1 MKGMN
6 KILSINILALLL
18 CYSTQLFAQKDRKV
32 TFIGGARSVMT
43 NNRIAVTD
51 TLLADTTTAKRNT
64 GGYALID
71 LGVNIKPNKNTE
83 IMGMFR
89 IRNGFGGFWG
99 SAVTFD
105 VRQLYMK
112 GIVANTLR
120 YQLGDLNLKQS
131 PFTLYNHH
139 ADAIDSLPAIFNLQ
153 RNIVNYEKFYM
164 NNTWRM
170 QGANVDFGLTFKDFI
185 KEMNFTG
192 FLTRVN
198 ATNFSNI
205 PERLMA
211 GGSID
216 VVQSKKFR
224 IGYNVNSVFD
234 VLGTVKDSN
243 VFRNN
248 VQSIDAKLTTPIGSQ
263 FLTVAA
269 EVGNSNYRYTIDTLA
284 PELKDYFAHAHAT
297 IRLPKYNVSATV
309 GYLNVGPEY
318 RSIGAQSKDVNY
330 NALPAYYD
338 RYTNAQN
345 VRPLGLMDVVTNE
358 NVYNRTISSRLMS
371 ANNLFNNAMPYGIAT
386 FNRTGLYGQVHY
398 KKDIDATVSYYNLSE
413 IKGQGTLALRNFSI
427 GKLNV
432 MAPLHTYLNMKNK
445 LELQVGYMFQ
455 NTNRNSDVA
464 LENVN
469 FKNTQATIGIRYE
482 LFKDFDLLGG
492 FVLQNTVGDDFIADR
507 NSYTEV
513 TYFTQ
518 QKYDIRQQLSG
529 LGFRYNFTPKIY
541 LSAIFQ
547 QGVFVDDT
555 KSTANYN
562 INQFGIIYNMLF

>member
-1 MKGMN
+1 MN

-18 CYSTQLFAQKDRKV
+18 CCSMQLFAQKDRKV

-248 VQSIDAKLTTPIGSQ
+248 VQSVDAKFTSKIGQQTLS
-263 FLTVAA
+263 VSA
-269 EVGNSNYRYTIDTLA
+269 EVGNSKYRYTLDTLA

-330 NALPAYYD
+330 NALPAFYD

-371 ANNLFNNAMPYGIAT
+371 TNNLFNNALPYGIAT

-398 KKDIDATVSYYNLSE
+398 KKDIDATLSYYNLSE

-427 GKLNV
+427 AKLNV
-432 MAPLHTYLNMKNK
+432 MAPLHTYLKMKNK
-445 LELQVGYMFQ
+445 LELQVGYSLQ
-455 NTNRNSDVA
+455 NTNRKSDIA

-469 FKNTQATIGIRYE
+469 FKNSQATIGIRFE

-507 NSYTEV
+507 NAYTEV

-518 QKYDIRQQLSG
+518 QKYDVSQQLSG
-529 LGFRYNFTPKIY
+529 IGFRYNFTPKIY
-541 LSAIFQ
+541 LSAIYQ